1 MQKKKYLAVVSCA
14 FAITLAGCEPTDPS
28 FDPGV
33 DLISSYTTT
42 YTDEVTT
49 YDYLADNHSTTSELL
64 VNCVSGLVEFDEYGR
79 VVGDMAESWSSNAEG
94 DEFTFVLRDGLKWVN
109 SDGLEYA
116 DVTAQDFVTGM
127 QHLLDAQ
134 AGLEFIVDGIIK
146 NAHEYMTGA
155 VEMSSVGV
163 EAVDAKTVKYTLEQA
178 TPYFMTMLEYSP
190 FLPLNKGFF
199 ESKSGALGLDA
210 WKAGKKACTYG
221 VSGAI
226 DSILYN
232 GAYTIGE
239 YTAQSKYTLVK
250 NDLYWDVENTTI
262 DGVTYIYNDGSDLA
276 GYLDSVIDGTYVG
289 MGISNS
295 ILDKAQEKVPNN
307 IYVSSTTGT
316 CFYGVFNLNR
326 KAYES
331 AYEAGCETTKS
342 VAEQAATKLAVQNK
356 NFRKA
361 FQAGFDKI
369 AFQTQSRG
377 ATLASKSMRNTLTYP
392 ELVSLSANTG
402 DYDSGATYGEMVEA
416 EYKKVSTS
424 FGDTATYATSNTH
437 WGDLSDNGDAYYNIN
452 YARKLMDDALKQL
465 KDTVTF
471 PIVIET
477 PVYTAS
483 ATQNNNFASAELSLE
498 TAFADMTIYDA
509 NGVASGTADII
520 DFEKIGY
527 TTTTGYYYSNFYAS
541 TGSECN
547 YDFYYGAGWSPD
559 FADPSTYLNIFGYQG
574 DMMATIGIDVDG
586 TPEVIAE
593 NDSIYEYALGDFN
606 DLYADAKKEL
616 NLNERYVLMA
626 EAEAAFLDAA
636 VACPMTTEGGAYAVT
651 RIIPR
656 TGPFAATGT
665 DADKVKHLLV
675 AEDLLTAA
683 QVEAFRAGWAER
695 KASL

>member
-1 MQKKKYLAVVSCA
+1 MQKKKFLAVVTSA
-14 FAITLAGCEPTDPS
+14 FALTLAGCTPEPSS

-33 DLISSYTTT
+33 ELIRSYTTT
-42 YTDEVTT
+42 YVDEVTT
-49 YDYLADNHSTTSELL
+49 YDYLADNHNTTSELL
-64 VNCVSGLVEFDEYGR
+64 VNCVSGLVEFNEYGV

-94 DEFTFVLRDGLKWVN
+94 TEFTFVLRDGLKWAN
-109 SDGLEYA
+109 SDGLEYGT
-116 DVTAQDFVTGM
+116 VTATDFVTGM

-146 NAHEYMTGA
+146 NAHEYMAGA
-155 VEMSSVGV
+155 VEMSAVGV

-190 FLPLNKGFF
+190 FLPLNKAFF
-199 ESKSGALGLDA
+199 ESKGGALGIDA
-210 WKAGKKACTYG
+210 WATAKEACTYG

-250 NDLYWDVENTTI
+250 NDLYWDVAHTTV

-276 GYLDSVIDGTYVG
+276 GLLDSVIDGTYVG
-289 MGISNS
+289 VGISNS
-295 ILDKAQEKVPNN
+295 ILDKAQSLVPEN
-307 IYVSSTTGT
+307 IYVSNTTGT
-316 CFYGVFNLNR
+316 CYYGTFNLNR
-326 KAYES
+326 KAFAS
-331 AYEAGCETTKS
+331 NYEAGCETTKT
-342 VAEQAATKLAVQNK
+342 VAEQASTKEALLNK

-369 AFQTQSRG
+369 SYQGQSRG
-377 ATLASKSMRNTLTYP
+377 ATLASKSLRNTLTFP
-392 ELVSLSANTG
+392 ELVSLSAATG
-402 DYDSGATYGEMVEA
+402 DYASGSTYVDMVEA
-416 EYKKVSTS
+416 EYKKLVSA
-424 FGDTATYATSNTH
+424 FGDTATYSTANSH
-437 WGDLSDNGDAYYNIN
+437 WGDLSDNGDAYYNVN
-452 YARKLMDDALKQL
+452 YARKLMDDALKEL
-465 KDTVTF
+465 RDSVTF

-483 ATQNNNFASAELSLE
+483 QTQNNLFSSAQLALE

-509 NGVASGTADII
+509 TGAASGTADIV

-559 FADPSTYLNIFGYQG
+559 FADPSTYLNIFGYAG

-586 TPEVIAE
+586 SASVVAE
-593 NDSIYEYALGDFN
+593 NAGIYEYALGDFN

-626 EAEAAFLDAA
+626 EAEAEFLDSA
-636 VACPMTTEGGAYAVT
+636 VVLPLTTEGGAYAIT
-651 RIIPR
+651 RFIPR
-656 TGPFAATGT
+656 TGPFATTGT

-675 AEDLLTAA
+675 AKDLLTKT
-683 QVEAFRAGWAER
+683 QVEAYRADWAER
-695 KASL
+695 KAAL